1 MDLLIDGNALL
12 NVITNVVVY
21 SIRNN
26 NNFDMSFIVVDGKT
40 ILKDSS
46 KQFFRNFTLKYLTSI
61 ITPMRHALSNVYIT
75 LDATSWRKYYIEKY
89 FQRHVEVPGFTYKG
103 HRKVDDA
110 KKELFMFFDY
120 FKDEILPELLALNG
134 IHVIRVKG
142 AEGDD
147 VIAVLDDMIKN
158 DKVIW
163 TVDSDINQFVKY
175 DDNYTIVMGPKS
187 KNKLRRLILPKGYDQ
202 SKSLLDFSVDNYGL
216 SQFVKYLVSEKEYEA
231 IVVEPNEF
239 TMRKIIMGDLKSD
252 NIPGIYVK
260 ISKTGKRMGI
270 TDSKADKIIQ
280 TLAERFDKNKW
291 LQLID
296 EKNPDM
302 ISAVTEITAA
312 VVGVSSKE
320 EKQEIRDC
328 FELNSRII
336 RLSMPMIPSE
346 LVEMIKYKFT
356 ELDLSRKFD
365 YHAYLDYA
373 YINEP

>member
-46 KQFFRNFTLKYLTSI
+46 KQFFRNFTLKYITSI
-61 ITPMRHALSNVYIT
+61 ISPMRHALNNVYIA

-89 FQRHVEVPGFTYKG
+89 FQRHTEVPGFTYKG

-120 FKDEILPELLALNG
+120 FKDEILPELLELDG
-134 IHVIRVKG
+134 MHTIRVKG

-147 VIAVLDDMIKN
+147 ILAVLDDMITI

-175 DDNYTIVMGPKS
+175 DGTYTIVMGPKS
-187 KNKLRRLILPKGYDQ
+187 KNKLRRLILPKGYD
-202 SKSLLDFSVDNYGL
+202 KSTSMLDFSVDNYGL
-216 SQFVKYLVSEKEYEA
+216 SQFVTYLVSEKEYEA
-231 IVVEPNEF
+231 IVIEPNEF

-270 TDSKADKIIQ
+270 TDAKADKILEE
-280 TLAERFDKNKW
+280 LAAKFEKNRW
-291 LQLID
+291 LELID
-296 EKNPDM
+296 SKDQDM

-320 EKQEIRDC
+320 EKQEISDC
-328 FELNSRII
+328 FELNSRLI
-336 RLSMPMIPSE
+336 RLSMPMIPGE
-346 LVEMIKYKFT
+346 LVDMIKYKFN
-356 ELDLSRKFD
+356 ELDRSKKFN

>member
-46 KQFFRNFTLKYLTSI
+46 KQFFRNFTLKYITSI
-61 ITPMRHALSNVYIT
+61 ISPMRHALNNVYIA

-89 FQRHVEVPGFTYKG
+89 FQRHTEVPGFTYKG

-120 FKDEILPELLALNG
+120 FKDEILPELLALDG
-134 IHVIRVKG
+134 MHTIRVKG

-147 VIAVLDDMIKN
+147 ILAVLDDMITI

-175 DDNYTIVMGPKS
+175 DGTYTIVMGPKS
-187 KNKLRRLILPKGYDQ
+187 KNKLRRLILPKGYD
-202 SKSLLDFSVDNYGL
+202 KSTSMLDFSVDNYGL
-216 SQFVKYLVSEKEYEA
+216 SQFVTYLVSEKEYEA
-231 IVVEPNEF
+231 IVIEPNEF

-270 TDSKADKIIQ
+270 TDAKADKILEE
-280 TLAERFDKNKW
+280 LAAKFEKNRW
-291 LQLID
+291 LELID
-296 EKNPDM
+296 SKDQDM

-320 EKQEIRDC
+320 EKQEISDC
-328 FELNSRII
+328 FELNSRLI
-336 RLSMPMIPSE
+336 RLSMPMIPGE
-346 LVEMIKYKFT
+346 LVDMIKYKFN
-356 ELDLSRKFD
+356 ELDRSKKFN